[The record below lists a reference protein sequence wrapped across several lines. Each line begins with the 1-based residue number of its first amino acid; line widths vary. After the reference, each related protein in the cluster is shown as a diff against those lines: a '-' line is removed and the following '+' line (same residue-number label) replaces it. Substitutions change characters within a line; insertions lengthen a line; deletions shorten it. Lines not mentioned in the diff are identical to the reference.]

1 MGGFGR
7 IGRRGLR
14 PTGAV
19 SHSFLRRKR
28 RTVFVRGWK
37 MDEAWQARLVPLVEE
52 TAGMLDE
59 PILERLPIRDKGGV
73 KFALQGGFDFD
84 DDAS

>member
-1 MGGFGR
+1 
-7 IGRRGLR
+7 
-14 PTGAV
+14 
-19 SHSFLRRKR
+19 
-28 RTVFVRGWK
+28 